1 MKIKTIIIGLIF
13 LILTNCGYQPIYSG
27 KSNINLLINKIELKG
42 DKNINRKII
51 LLTNLKE
58 GDLQKNSYNLSLKSV
73 KRISI
78 IAKNKSGN
86 PSVYRTAINVELT
99 LKNADDL
106 NKIYKTKNF
115 SMNFTYNN
123 VENKF
128 DLQQYQKD
136 IEKNLI
142 NNIVEKIEIFLNT

>member
-1 MKIKTIIIGLIF
+1 MKIKAIIIGLIF
-13 LILTNCGYQPIYSG
+13 LTLANCGYQPIYSG
-27 KSNINLLINKIELKG
+27 KNNIDLLISTIELEG

-51 LLTNLKE
+51 LLTRLKE
-58 GDLQKNSYNLSLKSV
+58 GNIQKNSYNLKLKSD
-73 KRISI
+73 KKISI

-86 PSVYRTAINVELT
+86 PSVYRTTINVELT
-99 LKNADDL
+99 LKNTADL

-115 SMNFTYNN
+115 SMSFTYNN

-136 IEKNLI
+136 IEKNLV
-142 NNIVEKIEIFLNT
+142 NNVVEKIEIFLNT

>member
-1 MKIKTIIIGLIF
+1 MKIKKIIIGLIF
-13 LILTNCGYQPIYSG
+13 LTLANCGYQPIYSE
-27 KSNINLLINKIELKG
+27 KDNINLLINKIELEG

-51 LLTNLKE
+51 LLTSLKE
-58 GDLQKNSYNLSLKSV
+58 GNLQKNSYNLNLKSE
-73 KRISI
+73 KKISI

-86 PSVYRTAINVELT
+86 PLVYRTIINVQLT

-106 NKIYKTKNF
+106 DKTYKNKNF
-115 SMNFTYNN
+115 SISFTYNN

-128 DLQQYQKD
+128 DLQQYQRD
-136 IEKNLI
+136 IENNLI

>member
-13 LILTNCGYQPIYSG
+13 LILANCGYQPIYSG
-27 KSNINLLINKIELKG
+27 KDNIDLLINKIELEG

-51 LLTNLKE
+51 LLNNLKE
-58 GDLQKNSYNLSLKSV
+58 SDLQKNSYNLSLKSE
-73 KRISI
+73 KRISV

-86 PSVYRTAINVELT
+86 PSIYRTTINVELT

-115 SMNFTYNN
+115 SVNFTYNN

-128 DLQQYQKD
+128 DLQQYQKE

-142 NNIVEKIEIFLNT
+142 DNIVEKIEIFLNT